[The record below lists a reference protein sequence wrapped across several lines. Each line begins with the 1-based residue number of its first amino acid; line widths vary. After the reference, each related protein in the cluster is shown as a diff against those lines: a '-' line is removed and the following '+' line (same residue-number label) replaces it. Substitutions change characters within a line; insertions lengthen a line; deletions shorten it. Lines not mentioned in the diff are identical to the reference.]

1 MFILWHHI
9 SDIFYEDKECCL
21 QILPKLSNEHI
32 KFTRYSKVNMSL
44 AVHVL
49 NYVSKVLLAYDPP
62 EAAET
67 TRFCLLTTDCF
78 FDIMD
83 IPNNQSHEFEQKP
96 MLATI

>member
-1 MFILWHHI
+1 
-9 SDIFYEDKECCL
+9 
-21 QILPKLSNEHI
+21 
-32 KFTRYSKVNMSL
+32 MSL
-44 AVHVL
+44 AAHVL

-83 IPNNQSHEFEQKP
+83 IPNNQSHEFEQNQC
-96 MLATI
+96 